1 MYLDLTKLPRRQIV
15 VGIINIIVDVIV
27 AIFQVIENIIK
38 SIIDFFFGI
47 FSADVAGDNDMSSL
61 PAPSFYPDQAADVPG
76 LTAIFDTLI
85 SGAQALGLD
94 EILNVAVENSDEIFG
109 GITDLVL
116 TTAPFIMMEFIS
128 VTSVN
133 SVLCALG
140 IEGGSLEGILE

>member
-1 MYLDLTKLPRRQIV
+1 MDADN
-15 VGIINIIVDVIV
+15 NI
-27 AIFQVIENIIK
+27 
-38 SIIDFFFGI
+38 SP
-47 FSADVAGDNDMSSL
+47 L
-61 PAPSFYPDQAADVPG
+61 PAPTFYPDQAGDVPG

-85 SGAQALGLD
+85 SGADALGLD
-94 EILNVAVENSDEIFG
+94 EILNIAFENSDQIFG

-116 TTAPFIMMEFIS
+116 TTAPLIMMEFIS